1 MSCFCYNTKLT
12 FAFFLN
18 ATKLFFHSQN
28 WLSYENTLEPCW
40 CIDLCFTCDLPVDH
54 VRQTVGRCE
63 HHLNN
68 SHYVSHM
75 SVISHC
81 PSVCFTTYYSGLLN
95 MCDLK
100 TEMSQ
105 CAEWLVRYSGLFIV
119 HPVAPIRPKAIAHII
134 YFPPDVTQCDQINP
148 IILSAQIHPTTFDQM
163 LDEACCLTW
172 KMLSLTCQ
180 LIGYFFASDFK
191 KYIFSCSVF
200 CIVCLSPYALYR
212 VLFENCLT
220 QVNPWTVLLLDSF
233 YLYHMWCIMDTF
245 SLHNQWVPGWVVL
258 IRVKLMSLT
267 GGDRNYLQLFPSSM
281 VFINE
286 WVYVCSKT

>member
-1 MSCFCYNTKLT
+1 M
-12 FAFFLN
+12 
-18 ATKLFFHSQN
+18 
-28 WLSYENTLEPCW
+28 
-40 CIDLCFTCDLPVDH
+40 DH

-119 HPVAPIRPKAIAHII
+119 HPVAPIRQKAIAYIS

-163 LDEACCLTW
+163 LDEALLFNLEIAFSH
-172 KMLSLTCQ
+172 LSTYRL
-180 LIGYFFASDFK
+180 FFASEFFLN
-191 KYIFSCSVF
+191 IFSCSVF
-200 CIVCLSPYALYR
+200 CIV
-212 VLFENCLT
+212 
-220 QVNPWTVLLLDSF
+220 
-233 YLYHMWCIMDTF
+233 
-245 SLHNQWVPGWVVL
+245 
-258 IRVKLMSLT
+258 
-267 GGDRNYLQLFPSSM
+267 
-281 VFINE
+281 
-286 WVYVCSKT
+286 YVCLLMLCIGFFLKTDWPKSTPELSVTRFVWLISYVMYYGHI

>member
-1 MSCFCYNTKLT
+1 
-12 FAFFLN
+12 
-18 ATKLFFHSQN
+18 
-28 WLSYENTLEPCW
+28 
-40 CIDLCFTCDLPVDH
+40 VDH

-81 PSVCFTTYYSGLLN
+81 ASVCFTTYYSGLLN

-119 HPVAPIRPKAIAHII
+119 HPVAPIRPKAIAHIS

-163 LDEACCLTW
+163 LDEALLFNLEIAFSH
-172 KMLSLTCQ
+172 LSTYWL
-180 LIGYFFASDFK
+180 FFCEWFLK
-191 KYIFSCSVF
+191 KYIFLF
-200 CIVCLSPYALYR
+200 CVLYCICLSPNALYS
-212 VLFENCLT
+212 VLFENWLT

-233 YLYHMWCIMDTF
+233 DLYHMWCIMDTF

-258 IRVKLMSLT
+258 IRVRLMSLT
-267 GGDRNYLQLFPSSM
+267 GGDRNYLQLFSSSM